1 MTIITIIIALSIT
14 SCIDGQMF
22 TCGTSNYLKHKFG
35 VGYNLTIVKQEG
47 ANDNSIIHTIQQY
60 IPDASILTNVG
71 AEMTFQLPFT
81 ASNQFVALFT
91 ELDSRLN
98 ELKLNTYGVSVTTME
113 EVFLNSAKVVDR
125 EFAKTI
131 SSKREGEGSQ
141 RIDGQ
146 GISFAEGAKH
156 LQVNQEVTKE
166 KMNRKDFTRTTSDI
180 EENLFWRHFCA
191 NFIKRM
197 NYAIRDKKMFVMELL
212 IPAFF
217 TALVFAMVKLVFTMT
232 NVPSYE
238 MDTRYY
244 NDYEENGSL
253 RQRSRV
259 LWDNYGL
266 GSQMGELMA
275 YMPEDRLIPQEV
287 DLSEMRVPEVCS
299 TLYKYLWCHDPV
311 CE

>member
-1 MTIITIIIALSIT
+1 MNGQSNTYHHH
-14 SCIDGQMF
+14 CIDGQMF

-35 VGYNLTIVKQEG
+35 VGYNLTLVKQDN
-47 ANDNSIIHTIQQY
+47 ANDKAIISTIHHY
-60 IPDASILTNVG
+60 IPDAEILTNVG
-71 AEMTFQLPFT
+71 AEMTLQLPFS
-81 ASNQFVALFT
+81 ASGQFVALFT
-91 ELDSRLN
+91 ELDDRLA

-131 SSKREGEGSQ
+131 SAKREGEESQ
-141 RIDGQ
+141 PIDGQ

-156 LQVNQEVTKE
+156 LQVNQEATEE

-180 EENLFWRHFCA
+180 EENLFWRHFKA

-217 TALVFAMVKLVFTMT
+217 TALVFTMVKLVFTVT
-232 NVPSYE
+232 NVDSYE

-244 NDYEENGSL
+244 NDQEANGEM

-266 GSQMGELMA
+266 DGQMGELMSFI
-275 YMPEDRLIPQEV
+275 PEDRMKPQAV

-311 CE
+311 CTTIG